1 MALETAQDLA
11 GFFDTDAHGETATI
25 TINGSGSSISVI
37 FNNEYFGIA
46 PDIGVEIESTS
57 PVVTGRSSDMTN
69 VENGDTITISGVTYN
84 IVNVQPDG
92 QGITQLILETQ

>member
-46 PDIGVEIESTS
+46 PDI
-57 PVVTGRSSDMTN
+57 
-69 VENGDTITISGVTYN
+69 
-84 IVNVQPDG
+84 
-92 QGITQLILETQ
+92 